1 MLSDAFPVL
10 LVGCGKMGGAMLAG
24 WRAQGIDADKIVV
37 VEPAEATAEG
47 IATDHGVIV
56 VGDAGDV
63 PTAFAPAVV
72 VVAVKPQVMAE
83 ATGGLQRF
91 ADAGALVLSIAAGT
105 TIEFFERAL
114 GDGASIVRSMP
125 NTPAAVGHGI
135 TALVANPHVSDAQRA
150 AAEALAATVGD
161 TVWLDDEALMDP
173 VTALSGSGP
182 AYVFLLIEILAKAGV
197 ASGLPPDIAA
207 RLASATV
214 EGAGELA
221 RLSDQSAEDLRR
233 AVTSPGG
240 TTHEALEVLMAEDGL
255 QPLFDRAIAA
265 ATRRSRELAS

>member
-1 MLSDAFPVL
+1 MLADAFPVL

-24 WRAQGIDADKIVV
+24 WRAQGIDPDEIIV
-37 VEPAEATAEG
+37 VEPAEPTAEN
-47 IATDHGVIV
+47 ISNDHGVAV
-56 VGDAGDV
+56 VADTGDV
-63 PTAFAPAVV
+63 PAGFAPAVV
-72 VVAVKPQVMAE
+72 VVAVKPQVMAD
-83 ATGGLQRF
+83 AVPGLRRF
-91 ADAGALVLSIAAGT
+91 ADAGTLILSIAAGT
-105 TIEFFERAL
+105 TIRFFERAL
-114 GDGASIVRSMP
+114 GETTAIVRTMP

-135 TALVANPHVSDAQRA
+135 TALFANPHVTQAQRA
-150 AAEALAATVGD
+150 AADALAATVGE

-173 VTALSGSGP
+173 VTAVSGSGP
-182 AYVFLLIEILAKAGV
+182 AYVFLLIEILAKAGA
-197 ASGLPPDIAA
+197 ASGLPPDVAA

-221 RLSDQSAEDLRR
+221 RLSDLSAEELRR

-265 ATRRSRELAS
+265 ATRRSKDLAN